1 MICFTPIP
9 LSRVPVLLSLL
20 LLKSFLPFGAF
31 DGNRHLIGPCSNI
44 KIRLCPHGGKQV
56 EGEHF
61 WETYAPV
68 TNWRTVRLVLI
79 LSLLADLKSQQID
92 NVNAFTQALA
102 DCDIFM
108 SLPAGF
114 SVIDGVLQFTSSSS
128 RRVSSDHILCIKK
141 NIYGLRLAGNNWFDA
156 LRSSLQALGFSPE
169 SA

>member
-1 MICFTPIP
+1 
-9 LSRVPVLLSLL
+9 
-20 LLKSFLPFGAF
+20 
-31 DGNRHLIGPCSNI
+31 
-44 KIRLCPHGGKQV
+44 
-56 EGEHF
+56 
-61 WETYAPV
+61 
-68 TNWRTVRLVLI
+68 
-79 LSLLADLKSQQID
+79 LKSQQID